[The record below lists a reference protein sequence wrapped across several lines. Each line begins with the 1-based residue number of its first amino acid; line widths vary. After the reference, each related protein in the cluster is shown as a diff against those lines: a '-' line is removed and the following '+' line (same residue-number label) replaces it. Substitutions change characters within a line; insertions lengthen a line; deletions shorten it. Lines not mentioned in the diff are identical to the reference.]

1 MQHPQKKAPKQKSRL
16 RPTIITG
23 IALLLVAALLILL
36 PKLQKPLPPT
46 QENQPLI
53 SEEQNG
59 VQTLWQIESDLLH
72 EIIVTNSS
80 GSYTLRKKDDR
91 LFLQD
96 GDRFTEIREDYSKEW
111 LSIFCNGTIQGV
123 VLDTVPQHNI
133 LDDMGLLTPAAT
145 AEFNLQNGE
154 HLILSMGNTAPE
166 TTYAYGLVS
175 GFSGVYLLDSGIVD
189 MLNLPM
195 DRLLPVERIT
205 LHSELVSEITR
216 RQNQETLHITFAHL
230 GDHAIGSMMEPFV
243 YPLSE
248 SGTNALLNAVSNFYL
263 GSVCTEINEENAT
276 EYGFDAPLALL
287 DIRSAGGTTAG
298 ESADGTIG
306 TITVEPNH
314 IELTIGKVYND
325 YYYTAE
331 YNNRYY
337 LLSRVVLK
345 YLVETPPDELITHQ
359 PANVQPQNIKS
370 VAAQFSDQAHL
381 MTITR
386 DEQLDENGNLVLDD
400 EGSITYIES
409 AALDGQPVPFDL
421 AQRLIQLLND
431 FTISGKS
438 DSAITEEAVLTLS
451 IKTFEGENRILSFC
465 PIDIFFDAVGVNET
479 FLFICESDFRQQ
491 LLQIFRR
498 E

>member
-16 RPTIITG
+16 LPAIITG
-23 IALLLVAALLILL
+23 IALALAAALLVLL
-36 PKLQKPLPPT
+36 SKLQKPLLPA
-46 QENQPLI
+46 QESQPHLT
-53 SEEQNG
+53 EEQNG
-59 VQTLWQIESDLLH
+59 VQALWQLENDLLH
-72 EIIVTNSS
+72 DIIVTNSS
-80 GSYTLRKKDDR
+80 GTYTLCKKDDS
-91 LFLQD
+91 LFLQN
-96 GDRFTEIREDYSKEW
+96 GDRLTEIREDYSKEW
-111 LSIFCNGTIQGV
+111 LSIFCNGTIQGI
-123 VLDTVPQHNI
+123 VLDTIPQHEI
-133 LDDMGLLTPAAT
+133 LDDMGLLSPAAT

-154 HLILSMGNTAPE
+154 HLILSMGNSAPE

-175 GFSGVYLLDSGIVD
+175 GFNGVYLLDSGIVD

-195 DRLLPVERIT
+195 DRLLPVEKIT

-216 RQNQETLHITFAHL
+216 YQNQETLHVTFSHL
-230 GDHAIGSMMEPFV
+230 GDQAIGNMAEPFA

-248 SGTNALLNAVSNFYL
+248 SSTNALLNTVSNFYL
-263 GSVCTEINEENAT
+263 GSVCTEINAENAA

-287 DIRSAGGTTAG
+287 DIRSVGGTTAG
-298 ESADGTIG
+298 ENADGTIG
-306 TITVEPNH
+306 TVMVEPNH
-314 IELTIGKVYND
+314 IELTIGKIYND

-331 YNNRYY
+331 YNNRFY

-359 PANVQPQNIKS
+359 PANVQPQSIKS
-370 VAAQFSDQAHL
+370 VTAQFSDQAHL
-381 MTITR
+381 MTITQ

-400 EGSITYIES
+400 EGNIAYIES

-438 DSAITEEAVLTLS
+438 DSSITKEAILTLS
-451 IKTFEGENRILSFC
+451 IETYEGENRVLTFC
-465 PIDIFFDAVGVNET
+465 PIDIFFDAVGVNGT

-491 LLQIFRR
+491 LLHIFQP